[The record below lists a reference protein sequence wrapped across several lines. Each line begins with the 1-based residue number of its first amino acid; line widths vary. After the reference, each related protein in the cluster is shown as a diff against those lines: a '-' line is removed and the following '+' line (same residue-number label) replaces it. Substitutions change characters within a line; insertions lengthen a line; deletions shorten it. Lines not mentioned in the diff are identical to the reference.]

1 MRMHVQPCEHMRTH
15 VRSLIYQLKSGLAN
29 YRARCARQPCVRDNT
44 GIEADSRDDEQEK
57 EHHGKSNDSFCETP
71 TLQDTWIRK
80 KKKKKDNMMMR
91 LMFRCN
97 IFIGSS

>member
-1 MRMHVQPCEHMRTH
+1 MRTH

-57 EHHGKSNDSFCETP
+57 EHHVKSNDSFFETP
-71 TLQDTWIRK
+71 TLQATWIRK
-80 KKKKKDNMMMR
+80 KKKRQYDDASDVSLQYFHRFFMK
-91 LMFRCN
+91 
-97 IFIGSS
+97 G